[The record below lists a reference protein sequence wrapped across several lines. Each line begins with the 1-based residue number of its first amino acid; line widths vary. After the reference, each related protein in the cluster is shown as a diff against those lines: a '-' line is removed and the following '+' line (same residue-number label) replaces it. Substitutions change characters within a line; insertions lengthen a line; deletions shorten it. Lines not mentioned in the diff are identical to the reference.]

1 MPKSLQH
8 YQFTYLLRPY
18 KCPKGSR
25 LHRISNWRRER
36 RLECTVIWEKVAC
49 TISPIFFFLGQCLP
63 IRDISVFC
71 QQCVTGIPDVFVPF
85 PVRPLRK
92 RARKLCVARHDI
104 LIKMTYLY
112 YYILH
117 GVYYLHVRD
126 CGICFFFFPQQL
138 YPRFSLSF
146 SSLLFFLLP
155 NYHVVSLDSIPI
167 PARQKKSTGCHIND
181 FLYKWRSESRFIF
194 FFSQDET
201 VANWTGCV
209 IVQRITQLDGWQ
221 GRKLI
226 QAITYIMATS
236 RGFQSST
243 STAGKDGRR
252 LIHQDSLY
260 VSAIPFS
267 WA

>member
-18 KCPKGSR
+18 KCPRGPR

-126 CGICFFFFPQQL
+126 CGICFFFSPPAAISPFL
-138 YPRFSLSF
+138 SLSHLFF
-146 SSLLFFLLP
+146 SSYYLITMSFPSTLFPYQL
-155 NYHVVSLDSIPI
+155 VKKKVLD
-167 PARQKKSTGCHIND
+167 
-181 FLYKWRSESRFIF
+181 
-194 FFSQDET
+194 
-201 VANWTGCV
+201 V
-209 IVQRITQLDGWQ
+209 I
-221 GRKLI
+221 
-226 QAITYIMATS
+226 
-236 RGFQSST
+236 
-243 STAGKDGRR
+243 
-252 LIHQDSLY
+252 
-260 VSAIPFS
+260 
-267 WA
+267 